1 MTNNLEI
8 ILKIENLKK
17 QGKVIGFTNGCFDL
31 LHKGHIY
38 LLLQSK
44 KICDHLIVGL
54 NSDISIKKIK
64 GDNRPIENE
73 EKRFKNLISL
83 EYVDD
88 IIIFSETTPL
98 KVIEDIVPDIL
109 IKGADYKKEEIVGS
123 NVVMKNGG
131 KVILIDLIPNIS
143 TTQLIKELDS

>member
-8 ILKIENLKK
+8 ICKIENLKK

-31 LHKGHIY
+31 LYKGHIY

-44 KICDHLIVGL
+44 KICDHLIVDL

-73 EKRFKNLISL
+73 EKMI
-83 EYVDD
+83 
-88 IIIFSETTPL
+88 
-98 KVIEDIVPDIL
+98 
-109 IKGADYKKEEIVGS
+109 
-123 NVVMKNGG
+123 
-131 KVILIDLIPNIS
+131 
-143 TTQLIKELDS
+143 

>member
-1 MTNNLEI
+1 M
-8 ILKIENLKK
+8 
-17 QGKVIGFTNGCFDL
+17 
-31 LHKGHIY
+31 
-38 LLLQSK
+38 
-44 KICDHLIVGL
+44 
-54 NSDISIKKIK
+54 
-64 GDNRPIENE
+64 
-73 EKRFKNLISL
+73 

-109 IKGADYKKEEIVGS
+109 IKGADHKKEEIVGS
-123 NVVMKNGG
+123 NVVMKNVG